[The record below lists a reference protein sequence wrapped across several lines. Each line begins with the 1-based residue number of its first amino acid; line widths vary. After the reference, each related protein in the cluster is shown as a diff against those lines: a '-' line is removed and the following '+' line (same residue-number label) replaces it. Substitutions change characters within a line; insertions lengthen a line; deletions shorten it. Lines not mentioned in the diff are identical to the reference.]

1 MQVVSAVRSVSERAD
16 SMPPVPVP
24 VTGEPLALELVNTT
38 FIDGGLRGR
47 LIDALTTPGQLKA
60 WVVSHHERFSPD
72 LQALLPEAIYNPETL
87 GRFLELRSA
96 LRACLTAVTGGSTPE
111 PDEAATVNRF
121 AAEGAFRL
129 ALTPGRP
136 VAIRRRWPTDDPLT
150 NALGEI
156 AADACELLMPDRIGK
171 VKACPAPGCILF
183 FEKSHPR
190 REWCSPAC
198 GNRVRVARHTRSAS
212 QA

>member
-1 MQVVSAVRSVSERAD
+1 MNERAD
-16 SMPPVPVP
+16 SIPPVP
-24 VTGEPLALELVNTT
+24 VTGEPLTLELVNTT
-38 FIDGGLRGR
+38 FIDGGLRGH
-47 LIDALTTPGQLKA
+47 LIDALTTPQQLEA
-60 WVVSHHERFSPD
+60 WVVGHRQRFSPD
-72 LQALLPEAIYNPETL
+72 LQALLPEAVYDPDSL
-87 GRFLELRSA
+87 GRFLGLRSA
-96 LRACLTAVTGGSTPE
+96 LRTCLAAITSGTAPE
-111 PDEAATVNRF
+111 PDAAATVTRF

-129 ALTPGRP
+129 ELAPGEP
-136 VAIRRRWPTDDPLT
+136 VTISRRWPTREPLT

-156 AADACELLMPDRIGK
+156 AADACELLMPDRIDK

-198 GNRVRVARHTRSAS
+198 GNRVRVARHTRSTS